1 MGVSALVITYNEEN
15 NIRRCLESLTFADEV
30 VVVDSY
36 STDRTVEI
44 AKCYTEKV
52 FQREFK
58 GFSDQ
63 RNAALKLA
71 ANDWVFIVDAD
82 EAATP
87 ELGCAIRKAIETDEY
102 DGYRVPRLT
111 FFLDKEIHHCGWYPD
126 YSVRLARRDKVYI
139 PPRRVHESILVRGK
153 IGVLK
158 PPLIHWSYPSL
169 TEYARKMV
177 LYARAGAQQRKEE
190 GGRFRISDLL
200 IRPAFAFARMFFWRL
215 GFLDGMHGLVLSVL
229 TACSTALRY
238 AMLWE
243 LERQNKMEHD

>member
-44 AKCYTEKV
+44 AKCYTDKV

-111 FFLDKEIHHCGWYPD
+111 FFWTRRFTTAAGTQITQCGLPAETRYTF
-126 YSVRLARRDKVYI
+126 RLAVSMKV
-139 PPRRVHESILVRGK
+139 
-153 IGVLK
+153 
-158 PPLIHWSYPSL
+158 
-169 TEYARKMV
+169 
-177 LYARAGAQQRKEE
+177 
-190 GGRFRISDLL
+190 F
-200 IRPAFAFARMFFWRL
+200 
-215 GFLDGMHGLVLSVL
+215 
-229 TACSTALRY
+229 
-238 AMLWE
+238 
-243 LERQNKMEHD
+243 